1 MWRPCGRTSRFHA
14 TKRCA
19 GSRRAAERYGFRF
32 EGIFRQAV
40 VYKGRSRDT
49 AWYAITDADWP
60 DVRAAFQRWLSPDNF
75 ENGVQRKALAAFR

>member
-1 MWRPCGRTSRFHA
+1 MTNGARG
-14 TKRCA
+14 
-19 GSRRAAERYGFRF
+19 
-32 EGIFRQAV
+32 V